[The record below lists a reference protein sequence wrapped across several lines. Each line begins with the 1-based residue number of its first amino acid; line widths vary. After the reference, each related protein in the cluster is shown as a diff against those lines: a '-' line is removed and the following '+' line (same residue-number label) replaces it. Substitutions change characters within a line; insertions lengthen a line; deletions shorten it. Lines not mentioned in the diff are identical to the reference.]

1 MMPLRQNISSGAKW
15 EDIVGYSR
23 AVRFGTRVYVTGTTA
38 TNEQSEIVGEGDAYA
53 QTIQAIR
60 NIQRALARA
69 GAKLEDVV
77 CVRLYVT
84 DIRQWPEIGRAHAE
98 LLGHVRPATTMVEVK
113 GLIDPRMLIEI
124 ECQAELAEVPG
135 V

>member
-1 MMPLRQNISSGAKW
+1 MTPLRQNISSGAKW

-38 TNEQSEIVGEGDAYA
+38 TNEQSEIVGAGDPYA
-53 QTIQAIR
+53 QTIQALR
-60 NIQRALARA
+60 NIERALGQA
-69 GAKLEDVV
+69 GAALEDVV

-98 LLGHVRPATTMVEVK
+98 LLGRVRPATTMVEVK
-113 GLIDPRMLIEI
+113 GLIDPRMLVEI
-124 ECQAELAEVPG
+124 EVQAELAPDA
-135 V
+135 